1 MEMLCKTP
9 LASMDYTKGMTYG
22 SILAGAA
29 MAYSGYNRMFPMPQ
43 YCGLH
48 GCGGRLGLL
57 LPWRCVRAGQPPRTG
72 DGRGRCC
79 WICSDSNLLSSMKV
93 YRITTRVKNV

>member
-1 MEMLCKTP
+1 MEFLCKTP

-43 YCGLH
+43 YYT
-48 GCGGRLGLL
+48 GCMAAGAALDYYCRGEAFALDNRLAQE
-57 LPWRCVRAGQPPRTG
+57 VVAAAVAGYAVT
-72 DGRGRCC
+72 
-79 WICSDSNLLSSMKV
+79 
-93 YRITTRVKNV
+93 RIY